1 MLEHGKGCWA
11 SHNGSPG
18 AVPCSSLI
26 SVLNI
31 SSHGV
36 HIFIS
41 AMPLGLQKSSGEG
54 LAVRAFHLQI
64 QGWSPR
70 SGEML

>member
-18 AVPCSSLI
+18 AVPCSGLI

-41 AMPLGLQKSSGEG
+41 AMPLGLQKSSACNSILHLCTYISSEG
-54 LAVRAFHLQI
+54 
-64 QGWSPR
+64 
-70 SGEML
+70 